1 MKINNNNS
9 VIEEPI
15 VDTVAQLERINQALA
30 AFKEGEFV
38 IIRDDEG
45 RENEGDLCLPAQFCT
60 PEKVN
65 FILSNARGE
74 FCVSV
79 DDAICKRLELNQ
91 QVSNNTAQFGTG
103 FTVTVDW
110 IHGGTGVSVTDRA
123 STARALANPNT
134 KPSDLARPGH
144 VHPVHAMPGGVFK
157 RVGQTEGSTDLARL
171 AGLEPAVVMVE
182 ILAPDGTMLRGEALE
197 EYAKN
202 LGCPLIS
209 IADLIH
215 YRMTKERWIKRIDQ
229 AKLPTSFGYF
239 DILAYE
245 TLDGSES
252 HIALTKGEILPDKPV
267 LVRMHSEC
275 LTGDALTSMRCDC
288 RDQLHHAMKEI
299 QKEDVGVLVYLRQ
312 EGRGIGLVNKIRAY
326 HLQDL
331 GLDTVDANLQLGF
344 PVDKRDYGVGAQIL
358 RDLNV
363 TKIKL
368 MTNNPKKLIG
378 LRGYGLEIVERV
390 QMPFDSFCNTF
401 NSKYIKTK
409 HDRLGHLDQ

>member
-1 MKINNNNS
+1 MTTDNSFNNDS
-9 VIEEPI
+9 EFY
-15 VDTVAQLERINQALA
+15 VDPAAQIERINQAIA

-60 PEKVN
+60 PDKVN
-65 FILSNARGE
+65 FILSHARGE
-74 FCVSV
+74 FCVSIT
-79 DDAICKRLELNQ
+79 DEISKRLDLAP
-91 QVSNNTAQFGTG
+91 QVSVNTAQFGTG

-110 IHGGTGVSVTDRA
+110 IHGGTGVSAIDRA

-134 KPSDLARPGH
+134 KPADLARPGH
-144 VHPVHAMPGGVFK
+144 VHPVKAMPGGVFK

-197 EYAKN
+197 EFAKE
-202 LGCPLIS
+202 LGCPLVT
-209 IADLIH
+209 IADLIQ

-229 AKLPTSFGYF
+229 AHLPTSFGHF
-239 DILAYE
+239 EIIGYE

-252 HIALTKGEILPDKPV
+252 HIALTKGKITPDKPV

-275 LTGDALTSMRCDC
+275 LTGDALTSLRCDC
-288 RDQLHHAMKEI
+288 RDQLHYAMKEI

-326 HLQDL
+326 HLQDE
-331 GLDTVDANLQLGF
+331 GLDTVDANLMLGF
-344 PVDKRDYGVGAQIL
+344 PADKRDYGVGAQIL

-409 HDRLGHLDQ
+409 HDRLGHLG